1 VVPHVMRLLV
11 GPDHRW
17 LVPASFLG
25 GGLVVSLASVLATVL
40 GAAPLGIITALLG
53 APFFL
58 YLLHRQ
64 GAYRF

>member
-1 VVPHVMRLLV
+1 
-11 GPDHRW
+11 
-17 LVPASFLG
+17 LVPLSFLA
-25 GGLVVSLASVLATVL
+25 GGLVVTLSAIVSTLL

-64 GAYRF
+64 GSYRF